1 MNFRSAQPLFVAL
14 CLAAFSCR
22 SAPAPTEEKG
32 DKIINPSPQTA
43 EAPGGEVR
51 RVRVHPDLLE
61 NGRVELGLVA
71 RASGAS
77 GARAVGEIVPSP
89 DGEALVAALVG
100 GRVAELTKHEGDV
113 VVRGDVLVWIE
124 SPDVGIARAELLKLD
139 AEVTLS
145 EKRIAR
151 ARKLSEENAISQ
163 SALEETEA
171 ALVAAKAQQAA
182 VRARLSAWG
191 AERGAGSRV
200 ALVAPIAGEIVE
212 RSATLG
218 GFVEPGRAL
227 FRLVSRDRLR
237 ARVLFPSAWSQKPS
251 EGEAVTIRRPQT
263 NSTCPAKVSTVS
275 RSVDPASRTLTV
287 FLELGSEC
295 SDLRAHDPIE
305 VVLGQAEETSST
317 AELASVPKDA
327 VLDLDGKPHVF
338 IAEEPAGSFLVA
350 PVVVERT
357 LGDTAWI
364 SRGVSPGTRIAVR
377 GVLLL
382 KGEAQKDLLG
392 GD

>member
-1 MNFRSAQPLFVAL
+1 MSFRKAPLGVAL

-22 SAPAPTEEKG
+22 SGPAPTEEKG
-32 DKIINPSPQTA
+32 DKTINSSPKNA
-43 EAPGGEVR
+43 EAPSSGVR
-51 RVRVHPDLLE
+51 RVRVHPDLLK
-61 NGRVELGLVA
+61 NGRVELALVA
-71 RASGAS
+71 RAGGAS

-100 GRVAELTKHEGDV
+100 GRVAELAKHEGDV
-113 VVRGDVLVWIE
+113 VARGDVLAWIE
-124 SPDVGIARAELLKLD
+124 SPDVGIARADLLKLD
-139 AEVTLS
+139 AEVELS
-145 EKRIAR
+145 EKRLAR
-151 ARKLSEENAISQ
+151 ARRLSEENAISQ

-171 ALVAAKAQQAA
+171 ALAAARAQRAA

-200 ALVAPIAGEIVE
+200 ALLAPIAGEIVE

-237 ARVLFPSAWSQKPS
+237 ARVLFPSTFRQKPS
-251 EGEAVTIRRPQT
+251 EGETVTIRRPQT
-263 NSTCPAKVSTVS
+263 NLSCPGQVSTVS
-275 RSVDPASRTLTV
+275 RSVDPASRTVTV

-295 SDLRAHDPIE
+295 SELRAHDPIE
-305 VVLGQAEETSST
+305 VALGQTEGAAPSV
-317 AELASVPKDA
+317 ALASAPKDA
-327 VLDLDGKPHVF
+327 VLDLEGAPHVF
-338 IAEEPAGSFLVA
+338 VAEDPPGSFVVT
-350 PVVVERT
+350 PVVVET
-357 LGDTAWI
+357 IVGDTAFI
-364 SRGVSPGTRIAVR
+364 SEGVAPGTRIAVR